1 MIDHLSHENSQIF
14 PYNSDRCATQSDTR
28 TRSYRI
34 LLLEDDYDQAEM
46 IYEFLQ
52 LAGPFIVDL
61 STDIKSLWHQLAEN
75 EYDILLLDYKLPDGN
90 GLEVLDDLPKRGYNI
105 PVIMIT
111 GQGDEKIAAQS
122 IQRGAMDY
130 VVKGSDYL
138 LSLPSMIKKSIQSHQ
153 MLISFKRS
161 LDQIRYQAML
171 LNNVRDAVVVWELS
185 GRITF
190 WNPAAQVLFGWSAEE
205 RIGQDVKEC
214 YLNIFEPSIILPAAG
229 STSGIEVERRC
240 TSKDGKEIW
249 VSSRISALREG
260 GQENTIIGY
269 MDVVRNITERKR
281 MLAQIQ
287 SAQTQLVQAA
297 RLAAIGELA
306 SGVAHQIG
314 NPLTTI
320 IAEAQ
325 LLLQSIPSD
334 HPARES
340 AEAIEK
346 AGWRVQ
352 QAINHLLEFSRP
364 APDTLDILDVNETI
378 HHALS
383 LVGEHILASHINL
396 VTHLDDE
403 LPKVRGN
410 ARQLEDLWVNL
421 LLVARDATEDGK
433 SHEILITSTCAENE
447 EILIEVSHDG
457 QSLSQAQLDS
467 IFEPNFIEATTG
479 RGSGMELSI
488 CREIVRQHRGRIT
501 AASNS
506 KGGTTFRVTLPIF
519 Q

>member
-1 MIDHLSHENSQIF
+1 MLNNNSPPKNPHIYSMFSEQYVPQGDIR
-14 PYNSDRCATQSDTR
+14 NR
-28 TRSYRI
+28 TYRV

-52 LAGPFIVDL
+52 LAGPFTVDL
-61 STDIKSLWHQLAEN
+61 VNDIKSLWSRLTEG
-75 EYDILLLDYKLPDGN
+75 EYDVLLLDYKLPDGN
-90 GLEVLDDLPKRGYNI
+90 GLDVLDDLPKRGYDI

-138 LSLPSMIKKSIQSHQ
+138 LSLPSMIKKCIQSHQ

-161 LDQIRYQAML
+161 LDQIHYQAML
-171 LNNVRDAVVVWELS
+171 LNNVRDAVVVWDLN

-190 WNPAAQVLFGWSAEE
+190 WNPAAQSLFGWTAEE
-205 RIGQDVKEC
+205 RIGYDVREC
-214 YLNIFEPSIILPAAG
+214 YLNLFDPPITIPLEGLPYG
-229 STSGIEVERRC
+229 TEIERRC
-240 TSKDGKEIW
+240 LNKEGKEIW
-249 VSSRISALREG
+249 VSSCISILHEK
-260 GQENTIIGY
+260 GQENSILGF

-287 SAQTQLVQAA
+287 SAQTQLVQSA

-325 LLLQSIPSD
+325 LLLQNLNND

-352 QAINHLLEFSRP
+352 QAINNLLEFSRP
-364 APDTLDILDVNETI
+364 APDTLSILSVNETI
-378 HHALS
+378 QRALM
-383 LVGEHILASHINL
+383 LVGEHILTSKINL
-396 VTHLDDE
+396 ITNLGHG

-421 LLVARDATEDGK
+421 LLVARDSTEDGK
-433 SHEILITSTCAENE
+433 SHEISISSSAQDG
-447 EILIEVSHDG
+447 EIIVEISHD
-457 QSLSQAQLDS
+457 
-467 IFEPNFIEATTG
+467 
-479 RGSGMELSI
+479 
-488 CREIVRQHRGRIT
+488 
-501 AASNS
+501 
-506 KGGTTFRVTLPIF
+506 
-519 Q
+519 